1 MGCVLWQGYSEG
13 ALWKERCA
21 YCSLSWAFRRGFLKK
36 LVTECDF
43 EGDWVWYVKTSE
55 KCVLTYGNVN
65 KYKETYNSTIY
76 NQATENRPLLLVCEA
91 HWGSGRKLRLE
102 LLHMPCSVF
111 ILYATCL
118 QTFFDYTSILVKL
131 YWTVT
136 SNISARIYTFYTCSC
151 LSVYSVQFSCSV
163 MCDSLRPHKPSTPG
177 FPVHHQL
184 PEFTQTHVHR
194 VADAIQPSHPL
205 SSPSPPALNLF

>member
-102 LLHMPCSVF
+102 LLHMPCCFYSLCYVPPDIF
-111 ILYATCL
+111 WLYIHSSEAL
-118 QTFFDYTSILVKL
+118 LNSHLKY
-131 YWTVT
+131 
-136 SNISARIYTFYTCSC
+136 IYTYLYILHMF
-151 LSVYSVQFSCSV
+151 LSLCVFSSVQLLSHVWLFA
-163 MCDSLRPHKPSTPG
+163 TP
-177 FPVHHQL
+177 
-184 PEFTQTHVHR
+184 
-194 VADAIQPSHPL
+194 
-205 SSPSPPALNLF
+205 